1 MSRSSRSPSLPL
13 QESEGSDPLNITE
26 NDRKQFKESE
36 AIKRKSVTQCE
47 SDGSI
52 KKQKTDEEEETKS
65 SDSESDSDGSND
77 DDGEICE
84 SRAVSSRTHDEV
96 LAKPPS
102 VAEDDSDDFDVSEKL
117 KTMSEISVKPISK
130 NERDQVDKQYEET
143 DDKVS
148 IEITKKDTKK
158 DAQERKVQN
167 LRKNIKDVLDDSQ
180 LDATTL
186 AAQRQE
192 SERLARVQ
200 EQQRLIR
207 ETQRQIAAERQSN
220 KTQQK
225 VLSLLQGES
234 SDSDPSNSA
243 LDLDDPILQKF
254 SLSSAVTI
262 TPAAKE
268 ALQSIQ
274 SLMST
279 NEQIPDSDEDGD
291 SDDDVILQPDESLDK
306 SKAVVV
312 DSSSDSD
319 DCVILED
326 AEEEEDIDD
335 DENNCGEHTND
346 LYNQHDAE
354 GRVAVNI
361 GHGES
366 ESNIFIAPQI
376 ARVIKPHQIGGVR
389 FLFDNIIESI
399 ELFDKSAGFGC
410 ILAHS
415 MGLGKTMQAVCFC
428 DIFLR
433 HTHSKKILIIMP
445 INTLQNWLHE
455 FNMWLP
461 LPEDAEKSSLNK
473 DGKIRPRQ
481 FKIFVLNDSHKTLHA
496 RAKTVFEWSNDG
508 GVLMMGYEMFRLLSL
523 KKMKQKRKKGTLFNA
538 ETSSNEEQQL
548 FDKIN
553 AALVNPGP
561 DLVLCDE
568 GHRIKNAHASTS
580 LALKQI
586 KTKRRVVLTGY
597 PLQNNLLEYWC
608 MVDFVRPSYLG
619 TKTEFSNM
627 FERPIQ
633 NGQCID
639 STPKDC
645 RLMRF
650 RAHVLHSLLKGFVQR
665 RSQSVLQKCLP
676 DKTEYVLLVR
686 MTPFQRKLYSVFMD
700 EVVRCKKVPNP
711 LKAFA
716 VCCKIWNH
724 PDVLYNF
731 LKKRELDLDIEVE
744 EAESVTK
751 AESSVAPK
759 KRGRKAKETK
769 KDERKIEAK
778 TENEEEKLTKLDPV
792 KLEPSSASSES
803 FKPPMTPSSNDS
815 AYSSNQSV
823 NSSYDSSSTGYNSYA
838 GYDSAYPNYNSYNNG
853 NGYQNW
859 NGGSNYWQQNNYFQN
874 DYSQN
879 YQPPFYGNS
888 NYQAFDPKPQVL
900 PKMEHNQPYYD
911 NTNYQSFDQNP
922 VLPVLPKIEPAE
934 LKIDSVVSLK
944 NDGGLLADVIKE
956 ETKELRDRDA
966 KDVTARVDTETKES
980 VVTKS
985 SRDDGIPYEWAVE
998 LMKDYVSD
1006 LVENSPKMEIFFCI
1020 LEESIKLGDRLLVFS
1035 QSLLTL
1041 NVLERF
1047 LQRSKIPT
1055 TETHWAKNVSYFR
1068 LDGSTAAL
1076 DREKLINE
1084 FNANSKV
1091 KLFLVSTRAGSLG
1104 INLVG
1109 ANRVVV
1115 FDASWNP
1122 CHDTQA
1128 VCRVYRYGQSKSC
1141 FVYRFVMDNCLEKKI
1156 YDRQINKQGMADRVV
1171 DECNPDA
1178 HLSLNEVT
1186 SLCYND
1192 GVDPELKD
1200 FRAEIENCKDLVA
1213 KQILESHSQTLT
1225 KEPFQHESLLVDR
1238 KETKLSQAEKRMA
1251 KRGYEMDKQAQLKA
1265 SLGYN
1270 PVGTNYRAYRT
1281 PDGSIVHRPVASVIQ
1296 QLLLIFQPSSLFA
1309 HFRFVQCKTNSET
1322 Q

>member
-1 MSRSSRSPSLPL
+1 MSDRSRSPSLPL
-13 QESEGSDPLNITE
+13 PESEESDPLDIKE
-26 NDRKQFKESE
+26 ADVGQFKESE
-36 AIKRKSVTQCE
+36 AIKRKSVTQRKPNC
-47 SDGSI
+47 SI
-52 KKQKTDEEEETKS
+52 KKQKTDKKEENNS
-65 SDSESDSDGSND
+65 SDSENSLNDSN
-77 DDGEICE
+77 ERLETCE
-84 SRAVSSRTHDEV
+84 SSAISGVKNDEMPNT
-96 LAKPPS
+96 LPS
-102 VAEDDSDDFDVSEKL
+102 VDKNDTEEDENKFDMSEKL
-117 KTMSEISVKPISK
+117 KIMSEISVKPISK
-130 NERDQVDKQYEET
+130 KEKDQLDKQNEEI

-148 IEITKKDTKK
+148 IEVTKKDIKK

-200 EQQRLIR
+200 EQQRQIR
-207 ETQRQIAAERQSN
+207 EAQRQIAAERQSN
-220 KTQQK
+220 ITQQK
-225 VLSLLQGES
+225 VLSLLQCES
-234 SDSDPSNSA
+234 SDSSSSA
-243 LDLDDPILQKF
+243 LELDDPILQKL
-254 SLSSAVTI
+254 SLSSAVSI

-268 ALQSIQ
+268 ALQSIH
-274 SLMST
+274 SLIST
-279 NEQIPDSDEDGD
+279 DETIPDSDEDD
-291 SDDDVILQPDESLDK
+291 NSDDDVVLQPDETPDK

-326 AEEEEDIDD
+326 ADEEEDIDD

-346 LYNQHDAE
+346 HYNQPDAE
-354 GRVAVNI
+354 GRVVVNV
-361 GHGES
+361 GHDES
-366 ESNIFIAPQI
+366 ESNIYIAPQI
-376 ARVIKPHQIGGVR
+376 ARIIKPHQIGGVR

-399 ELFDKSAGFGC
+399 NLFDKSAGFGC

-428 DIFLR
+428 DIFIR
-433 HTHSKKILIIMP
+433 HTNSKSVLIIMP

-461 LPEDAEKSSLNK
+461 LPEDAEKSPLSK
-473 DGKIRPRQ
+473 SGEVRPRQ
-481 FKIFVLNDSHKTLHA
+481 FKIFVLNDSHRTLNA
-496 RAKTVFEWSNDG
+496 RAKTVIEWSNDG

-523 KKMKQKRKKGTLFNA
+523 KKIKQKRKKGTLSNY
-538 ETSSNEEQQL
+538 ETSNEDQQL

-586 KTKRRVVLTGY
+586 RTKRRVVLTGY

-639 STPKDC
+639 STSKDC

-665 RSQSVLQKCLP
+665 RSHSVLQKCLP

-744 EAESVTK
+744 ESETVVK
-751 AESSVAPK
+751 AESSSAPK
-759 KRGRKAKETK
+759 KRGRNAKETK
-769 KDERKIEAK
+769 KTEKKITINSK
-778 TENEEEKLTKLDPV
+778 NIEEKSIILEPV
-792 KLEPSSASSES
+792 KLEPSSSKSDES
-803 FKPPMTPSSNDS
+803 FKPPMTPLSNDS
-815 AYSSNQSV
+815 AYSSNQSIT
-823 NSSYDSSSTGYNSYA
+823 SSYDSSSSGYNSYP
-838 GYDSAYPNYNSYNNG
+838 GYDSNAYPNYNNSYNNG

-859 NGGSNYWQQNNYFQN
+859 NGGHNYWQQNNYFQS
-874 DYSQN
+874 DYLQN
-879 YQPPFYGNS
+879 YQSPYYRNS
-888 NYQAFDPKPQVL
+888 NQQPFDQKPQTL
-900 PKMEHNQPYYD
+900 PKIEQNQSYYI
-911 NTNYQSFDQNP
+911 NSNYQSFDQKPN
-922 VLPVLPKIEPAE
+922 LPILPKIEPAE
-934 LKIDSVVSLK
+934 NESVRSSNN
-944 NDGGLLADVIKE
+944 NDGLLADVIRE
-956 ETKELRDRDA
+956 ES
-966 KDVTARVDTETKES
+966 KDKSMKDLKNEVDVKDI
-980 VVTKS
+980 VVIKN

-1006 LVENSPKMEIFFCI
+1006 IVENSPKMEIFFCI

-1047 LQRSKIPT
+1047 LQRSKIPK
-1055 TETHWAKNVSYFR
+1055 TETSWMKNVSYFR

-1084 FNANSKV
+1084 FNGNSKV

-1141 FVYRFVMDNCLEKKI
+1141 FVYRLVMDNCLEKKI

-1178 HLSLNEVT
+1178 HLSMNEVT

-1192 GVDPELKD
+1192 GIDPEIKD
-1200 FRAEIENCKDLVA
+1200 FKEEIKNCKDLVA
-1213 KQILESHSQTLT
+1213 TKILEFHAKTLT

-1265 SLGYN
+1265 SVSYN
-1270 PVGTNYRAYRT
+1270 SVGANYRAYRT
-1281 PDGSIVHRPVASVIQ
+1281 PDGSIVHRPVASVI
-1296 QLLLIFQPSSLFA
+1296 
-1309 HFRFVQCKTNSET
+1309 
-1322 Q
+1322 